1 MSKNIVKVKNVKIG
15 KGFCVIGG
23 PCAIESEK
31 QLLKTAKAIK
41 GNIDILR
48 GGAFKPRTSPES
60 FQGLAEKG
68 LRILKKVSQ
77 KLNIPTVTEVM
88 DTRDVELVSK
98 YTDILQIGARNM
110 QNYPLLREVGKSK
123 KPVLLKRHFGS
134 KIKEVLSGADYI
146 LKEGNE
152 KIVLCERGIRT
163 FEDSLRFTLDF
174 AGALFLQQ
182 NSKFPVIID
191 PSHATGSPDLI
202 VPLVKASRAAGLD
215 GVMVEVHIAP
225 REAKSDAEQ
234 QLTPEQFNSIFKGRN
249 NF

>member
-1 MSKNIVKVKNVKIG
+1 MNKNTVKIKEIEIG

-31 QLLKTAKAIK
+31 QLFETAKKIK
-41 GNIDILR
+41 DNIDILR

-60 FQGLAEKG
+60 FQGLKEKG
-68 LRILKKVSQ
+68 IKILKKVSE

-88 DTRDVELVSK
+88 NTSDVELVSK
-98 YTDILQIGARNM
+98 YADMLQIGARNM
-110 QNYPLLREVGKSK
+110 QNYPLLCEAGKSK
-123 KPVLLKRHFGS
+123 KPVLLKRHFGA
-134 KIKEVLSGADYI
+134 KIKELLSAAGYI

-174 AGALFLQQ
+174 AGALFLQR

-191 PSHATGSPDLI
+191 PSHATGNSDLI
-202 VPLVKASRAAGLD
+202 SPLFKASKAAGLD

-225 REAKSDAEQ
+225 REAKSDASQ
-234 QLTPEQFNSIFKGRN
+234 QLTPEQFNNIFKGHQ
-249 NF
+249 